1 MAQSPFIV
9 AITGGSGSG
18 KTTTARQLIPLLKP
32 LQAALLSEDDYYKN
46 SRALPGFDPATY
58 DFDSPDARDHALLAT
73 HLASLK
79 AGSPIDVP
87 VYDFTIHGRRD
98 ATHRLVPADV
108 IILEGTHA
116 LCDPSIYTLC
126 DLRVF
131 VDTPDD
137 IRLLRRLLRDIHERG
152 RTPETVAH
160 QYLGTVR
167 PAYERWTG
175 PSRLNADLI
184 VSGGLGVQGPMSET
198 AFGAAA
204 QIAAAVRKARDSL
217 KGHPLGKAQSGAAPT
232 TRI

>member
-1 MAQSPFIV
+1 MIGVPFIV

-18 KTTTARQLIPLLKP
+18 KTTTAGQLLDLLKP
-32 LQAALLSEDDYYKN
+32 LRAQLISQDDYYKN
-46 SRALPGFDPATY
+46 SQAVPDFDPAIY
-58 DFDSPDARDHALLAT
+58 DFDSPTARDHDLLAA
-73 HLASLK
+73 HLNALR
-79 AGSPIDVP
+79 AGEAIEVP

-98 ATHRLVPADV
+98 ATQHVVPGDV
-108 IILEGTHA
+108 IILEGTHT
-116 LCDPSIYTLC
+116 LCDSAIYELC

-152 RTPETVAH
+152 RTPETVAN
-160 QYLGTVR
+160 QYLATVR

-184 VSGGLGVQGPMSET
+184 VSGGLGVKGPKSET

-204 QIAAAVRKARDSL
+204 QIAAAIRKAI
-217 KGHPLGKAQSGAAPT
+217 G
-232 TRI
+232 